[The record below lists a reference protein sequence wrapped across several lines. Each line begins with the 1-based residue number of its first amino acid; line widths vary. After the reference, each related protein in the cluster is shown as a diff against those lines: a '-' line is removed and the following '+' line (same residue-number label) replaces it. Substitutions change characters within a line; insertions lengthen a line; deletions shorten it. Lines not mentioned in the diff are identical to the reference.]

1 MKRGSSRLGLLAVT
15 FAATLWLPTSALAV
29 SPPPNG
35 STTISFSPLPPIT
48 TDGGPGADVTLTS
61 LTVSSVPDQ
70 IDNGKV
76 TFEFSVDGVGCV
88 TPSGSVVSWIGLN
101 APGQNPAGADHDTTL
116 PVDIDALPCFLPGAT
131 IGFRAHYVTGG
142 GPSHVDTHF
151 SPGVDL
157 ATVAAPCDGLTIA
170 ATLGSGNGTPTPGT
184 NADWVF
190 RIAVKNCTG
199 GDLAGVKV
207 QGGTS
212 GWTIY
217 KGAVTTPPG
226 ETVSFQ
232 TKNKTSIL
240 TWVTDLVN
248 GQEKDID
255 VMVNGSIGAKALCSP
270 DPLTP
275 VPGTTLYLSGPWS
288 ALAGALKPYS
298 TRVSIV
304 VTCAPPLP

>member
-1 MKRGSSRLGLLAVT
+1 MRVSSMRFGVCVMTIVGVLGLPALGLAVP
-15 FAATLWLPTSALAV
+15 L
-29 SPPPNG
+29 PNG
-35 STTISFSPLPPIT
+35 STTISFSPTPPIT
-48 TDGGPGADVTLTS
+48 TDSGPGSDVTLTS
-61 LTVSSVPDQ
+61 QTVSSVPDQ

-76 TFEFSVDGVGCV
+76 TFQYSVDGAGCV
-88 TPSGSVVSWIGLN
+88 TPSGSVVTWIALN
-101 APGQNPAGADHDTTL
+101 APGQNPAGATHETSL
-116 PVDIDALPCFLPGAT
+116 AVDIDALPCFVAGAT

-142 GPSHVDTHF
+142 GTPHVDTHF
-151 SPGVDL
+151 SPAVDL
-157 ATVAAPCDGLTIA
+157 STSGVVCEGLNIA
-170 ATLGSGNGTPTPGT
+170 ATLGSGNGAPPPGTT

-212 GWTIY
+212 GWTTY
-217 KGAVTTPPG
+217 KGAVTTPAG
-226 ETVSFQ
+226 ETVNFQ

-240 TWVTDLVN
+240 TWITDLAN

-255 VMVNGSIGAKALCSP
+255 VMVNGSISSRALCSP
-270 DPLTP
+270 DPLAP
-275 VPGTTLYLSGPWS
+275 LPGTTLYLSGPWS

-304 VTCAPPLP
+304 VTCAP